1 MILTKQQAV
10 QALKKNKFIGFT
22 IATGNIIIKKM
33 NKTDYNIFVFEEGK
47 DKPLRYVGSIMNVM
61 ATMSDKASNKDF
73 VIVEQ
78 LQTQSKEA
86 AKPVVKDE
94 VKEAAKPVEKDE
106 VKEAAKPV
114 VKDEVKEAA
123 KPVVKDEVKEA
134 AKPVVKDEVKEA
146 AKPVEQDKVK
156 EEKTADFDEER
167 RAISG
172 YEDLYDVTAS
182 GRIITV
188 RENRPLARC
197 NDEYGFH
204 IVRLT
209 KDGSASSHNVFE
221 LWKQAYPE
229 LEQTNFKGALKAK
242 YGTGCKLTDKPGIHF

>member
-1 MILTKQQAV
+1 MILTKQEAI

-22 IATGNIIIKKM
+22 TKTGNIIMRKM

-47 DKPLRYVGSIMNVM
+47 DKPVRYVGSIMNVM

-78 LQTQSKEA
+78 LAAQNKEEA
-86 AKPVVKDE
+86 TSVEKAE
-94 VKEAAKPVEKDE
+94 VNEVAESAEKAEIKEAAKPVEKKE
-106 VKEAAKPV
+106 VKEAK
-114 VKDEVKEAA
+114 KEKVEKAA
-123 KPVVKDEVKEA
+123 DIN
-134 AKPVVKDEVKEA
+134 
-146 AKPVEQDKVK
+146 
-156 EEKTADFDEER
+156 EER

-172 YEDLYDVTAS
+172 YEGLYDVTAS

-209 KDGSASSHNVFE
+209 KEGTASSHNVFE
-221 LWKQAYPE
+221 IWKQAFPE

-242 YGTGCKLTDKPGIHF
+242 YGTGCKLSDKPGIHF

>member
-22 IATGNIIIKKM
+22 ITTGNIIIKKM

-78 LQTQSKEA
+78 LPTQSKEEANPVVKDAVKEA
-86 AKPVVKDE
+86 AKPVEKDE

-106 VKEAAKPV
+106 VKEAAKL
-114 VKDEVKEAA
+114 
-123 KPVVKDEVKEA
+123 
-134 AKPVVKDEVKEA
+134 
-146 AKPVEQDKVK
+146 VEQDEVK

-172 YEDLYDVTAS
+172 YEGLYDVTAS

-188 RENRPLARC
+188 RDNRPLTRC

-221 LWKQAYPE
+221 LWKQVYPE

-242 YGTGCKLTDKPGIHF
+242 YGTGCKLSDKPGIHF

>member
-1 MILTKQQAV
+1 MILTKQEAV

-22 IATGNIIIKKM
+22 IKTGNIIMKKM

-47 DKPLRYVGSIMNVM
+47 DKPVRYVGSIMNVM

-78 LQTQSKEA
+78 LPAQNKEEA
-86 AKPVVKDE
+86 TSVEKAEVNEVAKPAEKAE
-94 VKEAAKPVEKDE
+94 IKEAAKPVEKKE
-106 VKEAAKPV
+106 VKETKKEKAA
-114 VKDEVKEAA
+114 
-123 KPVVKDEVKEA
+123 
-134 AKPVVKDEVKEA
+134 
-146 AKPVEQDKVK
+146 
-156 EEKTADFDEER
+156 ADFDEER

-172 YEDLYDVTAS
+172 YEGLYDVTAS

-209 KDGSASSHNVFE
+209 KEGTASSHNVFE
-221 LWKQAYPE
+221 IWKQAFPE

-242 YGTGCKLTDKPGIHF
+242 YGTGCKLSDKPGIHF

>member
-22 IATGNIIIKKM
+22 ITTGNIIIKKM

-78 LQTQSKEA
+78 LPTQSKEE

-94 VKEAAKPVEKDE
+94 VKEAAKLVEQDE
-106 VKEAAKPV
+106 VKE
-114 VKDEVKEAA
+114 
-123 KPVVKDEVKEA
+123 
-134 AKPVVKDEVKEA
+134 
-146 AKPVEQDKVK
+146 
-156 EEKTADFDEER
+156 EKAVDFDEER

-172 YEDLYDVTAS
+172 YEGLYDVTAS

-188 RENRPLARC
+188 RENRPLTRC

>member
-22 IATGNIIIKKM
+22 TKTGNIIMKKM
-33 NKTDYNIFVFEEGK
+33 NKTDYNIFVFEEDK
-47 DKPLRYVGSIMNVM
+47 DKPVRYVGSIMNVM

-78 LQTQSKEA
+78 LSTQNKEE
-86 AKPVVKDE
+86 AKSVVKDEVKEVAQPVEKHE
-94 VKEAAKPVEKDE
+94 VKEAAKPVEKKA
-106 VKEAAKPV
+106 VKEAK
-114 VKDEVKEAA
+114 KE
-123 KPVVKDEVKEA
+123 
-134 AKPVVKDEVKEA
+134 
-146 AKPVEQDKVK
+146 KV
-156 EEKTADFDEER
+156 EKTADFDEER

-172 YEDLYDVTAS
+172 YEGLYDVTAS

-209 KDGSASSHNVFE
+209 KEGTVSSHNVFE

>member
-78 LQTQSKEA
+78 LQTQSKE
-86 AKPVVKDE
+86 E
-94 VKEAAKPVEKDE
+94 
-106 VKEAAKPV
+106 AKPV

-146 AKPVEQDKVK
+146 AKPVEKDKVK

-172 YEDLYDVTAS
+172 YEGLYDVTAS

>member
-1 MILTKQQAV
+1 MILTKQQAI

-22 IATGNIIIKKM
+22 TKTGNIIIKKM

-47 DKPLRYVGSIMNVM
+47 DKPVRYVGSIMNIM

-73 VIVEQ
+73 VIMEQ
-78 LQTQSKEA
+78 LAPQNNEEATTVETEEVKEVA
-86 AKPVVKDE
+86 TSVEKEEVQEATKPVEKNE
-94 VKEAAKPVEKDE
+94 VKEAKKEK
-106 VKEAAKPV
+106 KE
-114 VKDEVKEAA
+114 
-123 KPVVKDEVKEA
+123 
-134 AKPVVKDEVKEA
+134 
-146 AKPVEQDKVK
+146 KV
-156 EEKTADFDEER
+156 EKTAEINEEK

-172 YEDLYDVTAS
+172 YEGLYEVTAS
-182 GRIITV
+182 GRIINV
-188 RENRPLARC
+188 RVNRPLARC

-209 KDGSASSHNVFE
+209 KEGTASSHNVFE

-242 YGTGCKLTDKPGIHF
+242 YGTGCKLSDKPGIHF

>member
-78 LQTQSKEA
+78 LQTQSKEEAKPVVKDEVKEA

-114 VKDEVKEAA
+114 EK
-123 KPVVKDEVKEA
+123 
-134 AKPVVKDEVKEA
+134 
-146 AKPVEQDKVK
+146 DKVK

-172 YEDLYDVTAS
+172 YEGLYDVTAS

>member
-1 MILTKQQAV
+1 MILTKQQAI

-22 IATGNIIIKKM
+22 TKTGNIIMKKM

-47 DKPLRYVGSIMNVM
+47 DKPVRYVGSIMNIM

-78 LQTQSKEA
+78 LSTQNKE
-86 AKPVVKDE
+86 
-94 VKEAAKPVEKDE
+94 EAEPVEKDDIKE
-106 VKEAAKPV
+106 VVEPVEKAKIKETAKPAE
-114 VKDEVKEAA
+114 KNEAKKE
-123 KPVVKDEVKEA
+123 
-134 AKPVVKDEVKEA
+134 
-146 AKPVEQDKVK
+146 KV
-156 EEKTADFDEER
+156 EKTADFDEER

-172 YEDLYDVTAS
+172 YEGLYDVTAS

-209 KDGSASSHNVFE
+209 KEGTASSHNVFE

-242 YGTGCKLTDKPGIHF
+242 YGTGCKLSDKPGIHF

>member
-1 MILTKQQAV
+1 MTLTKQQAI

-22 IATGNIIIKKM
+22 TKTGNIIMKKM

-47 DKPLRYVGSIMNVM
+47 DKPVRYVGSIMNIM

-78 LQTQSKEA
+78 LSTQNKE
-86 AKPVVKDE
+86 
-94 VKEAAKPVEKDE
+94 EAESVEKDDIKE
-106 VKEAAKPV
+106 VVESTEKAEIKETAKPAE
-114 VKDEVKEAA
+114 KNEAKKEKVE
-123 KPVVKDEVKEA
+123 KP
-134 AKPVVKDEVKEA
+134 
-146 AKPVEQDKVK
+146 
-156 EEKTADFDEER
+156 ADFDEER

-172 YEDLYDVTAS
+172 YEGLYDITAS

-209 KDGSASSHNVFE
+209 KEGTASSHNVFE

-242 YGTGCKLTDKPGIHF
+242 YGTGCKLSDKPGIHF

>member
-1 MILTKQQAV
+1 MILTKQQAI

-22 IATGNIIIKKM
+22 IKTGNIIIKKM

-47 DKPLRYVGSIMNVM
+47 DKPVRYVGSIMNVM
-61 ATMSDKASNKDF
+61 STMSDKASNKDF
-73 VIVEQ
+73 VIVET
-78 LQTQSKEA
+78 LN
-86 AKPVVKDE
+86 KDE
-94 VKEAAKPVEKDE
+94 AKSVEKDAVKEVAESVEKNAVKEVAESVEKNETKEAAKPVEKDA
-106 VKEAAKPV
+106 VKEAK
-114 VKDEVKEAA
+114 KEKA
-123 KPVVKDEVKEA
+123 
-134 AKPVVKDEVKEA
+134 
-146 AKPVEQDKVK
+146 
-156 EEKTADFDEER
+156 EKTADFDEER

-172 YEDLYDVTAS
+172 YEGLYDVTAS

-209 KDGSASSHNVFE
+209 KEGTASSHNVFE

-242 YGTGCKLTDKPGIHF
+242 YGTGCKLTDKPGVHF

>member
-1 MILTKQQAV
+1 MILTKQQAI

-22 IATGNIIIKKM
+22 TKTGNIIIRKM

-47 DKPLRYVGSIMNVM
+47 DKPVRYVGSIMNVM

-78 LQTQSKEA
+78 LSTQNKGEAESVENDEIKE
-86 AKPVVKDE
+86 VVEPAEKAE
-94 VKEAAKPVEKDE
+94 IKETAKPVEKNE
-106 VKEAAKPV
+106 AKEAK
-114 VKDEVKEAA
+114 KE
-123 KPVVKDEVKEA
+123 
-134 AKPVVKDEVKEA
+134 
-146 AKPVEQDKVK
+146 KV
-156 EEKTADFDEER
+156 EKTADFDEER

-172 YEDLYDVTAS
+172 YEGLYDVSAS

-209 KDGSASSHNVFE
+209 KEGTASSHNVFE

-242 YGTGCKLTDKPGIHF
+242 YGTGCKLSDKPGIHF

>member
-1 MILTKQQAV
+1 MILTKQEAV

-22 IATGNIIIKKM
+22 IKTGNIIMKKM

-78 LQTQSKEA
+78 LPAQNKEEA
-86 AKPVVKDE
+86 TSVEKAEVNEVAKPAEKAE
-94 VKEAAKPVEKDE
+94 IIEAAKPVEKKE
-106 VKEAAKPV
+106 VKETK
-114 VKDEVKEAA
+114 KEKA
-123 KPVVKDEVKEA
+123 
-134 AKPVVKDEVKEA
+134 
-146 AKPVEQDKVK
+146 
-156 EEKTADFDEER
+156 ADFDEER

-172 YEDLYDVTAS
+172 YEGLYDVTAS

-188 RENRPLARC
+188 RESRPLARC

-209 KDGSASSHNVFE
+209 KEGTASSHNVFE
-221 LWKQAYPE
+221 IWKQAFPE

-242 YGTGCKLTDKPGIHF
+242 YGTGCKLSDKPGIHF

>member
-1 MILTKQQAV
+1 MILTKQEAI

-22 IATGNIIIKKM
+22 TKTGNIIMRKM

-47 DKPLRYVGSIMNVM
+47 DKPVRYVGSIMNVM
-61 ATMSDKASNKDF
+61 ATLSDKASNKDF

-78 LQTQSKEA
+78 LATQNKEEA
-86 AKPVVKDE
+86 TSVEKAE
-94 VKEAAKPVEKDE
+94 VNEVAEPAEKAEIKEAAKPVEKKE
-106 VKEAAKPV
+106 VKEAK
-114 VKDEVKEAA
+114 KEKVEKAA
-123 KPVVKDEVKEA
+123 DIN
-134 AKPVVKDEVKEA
+134 
-146 AKPVEQDKVK
+146 
-156 EEKTADFDEER
+156 EER

-172 YEDLYDVTAS
+172 YEGLYDVTAS

-209 KDGSASSHNVFE
+209 KEGTASSHNVFE
-221 LWKQAYPE
+221 IWKQAFPE

-242 YGTGCKLTDKPGIHF
+242 YGTGCKLSDKPGIHF

>member
-1 MILTKQQAV
+1 MILTKQQAI

-22 IATGNIIIKKM
+22 TTTGNIIMKKM

-61 ATMSDKASNKDF
+61 STMSDKASNKDF
-73 VIVEQ
+73 VIMEQ
-78 LQTQSKEA
+78 LAPQNKEEA
-86 AKPVVKDE
+86 TTVEKEEVTEVATPVEKEE
-94 VKEAAKPVEKDE
+94 VKEATTPVEKNE
-106 VKEAAKPV
+106 VKEAK
-114 VKDEVKEAA
+114 KE
-123 KPVVKDEVKEA
+123 KKEQ
-134 AKPVVKDEVKEA
+134 V
-146 AKPVEQDKVK
+146 
-156 EEKTADFDEER
+156 EKTAEINEER

-172 YEDLYDVTAS
+172 YEGLYEVTAS
-182 GRIITV
+182 GRIINV
-188 RENRPLARC
+188 RVNRPLARC

-209 KDGSASSHNVFE
+209 KEGTASSHNVFE

-242 YGTGCKLTDKPGIHF
+242 YGTGCKLSDKPGIHF

>member
-22 IATGNIIIKKM
+22 IKTGNIIMKKM

-47 DKPLRYVGSIMNVM
+47 DKPVRYVGSIMNVM

-78 LQTQSKEA
+78 LPTQNKEE
-86 AKPVVKDE
+86 AKS
-94 VKEAAKPVEKDE
+94 VEKDE
-106 VKEAAKPV
+106 VKEVTKPV
-114 VKDEVKEAA
+114 EKEEIKEAVKPVEKNEVKEA
-123 KPVVKDEVKEA
+123 KKEKA
-134 AKPVVKDEVKEA
+134 V
-146 AKPVEQDKVK
+146 
-156 EEKTADFDEER
+156 DFDEER

-172 YEDLYDVTAS
+172 YEGIYDVTAS

-209 KDGSASSHNVFE
+209 KEGTASSHNVFE

-242 YGTGCKLTDKPGIHF
+242 YGTGCKLSDKPGIHF

>member
-1 MILTKQQAV
+1 MILTKQQAI

-22 IATGNIIIKKM
+22 TKTGNIIMKKM

-47 DKPLRYVGSIMNVM
+47 DKPVRYVGSIMNIM

-73 VIVEQ
+73 VIMEQ
-78 LQTQSKEA
+78 LAPQNNEEATTVETAEVKEVATSVEKEKVKEA
-86 AKPVVKDE
+86 TKPVEKNE
-94 VKEAAKPVEKDE
+94 VKEAKKEKVEK
-106 VKEAAKPV
+106 AA
-114 VKDEVKEAA
+114 EIN
-123 KPVVKDEVKEA
+123 
-134 AKPVVKDEVKEA
+134 
-146 AKPVEQDKVK
+146 
-156 EEKTADFDEER
+156 EEK

-172 YEDLYDVTAS
+172 YEGLYEVTAS
-182 GRIITV
+182 GRIINV
-188 RENRPLARC
+188 RVNRPLARC

-209 KDGSASSHNVFE
+209 KEGTASSHNVFE

-242 YGTGCKLTDKPGIHF
+242 YGTGCKLSDKPGIHF

>member
-22 IATGNIIIKKM
+22 ITTGNIIIKKM

-78 LQTQSKEA
+78 LPTQSKEE

-106 VKEAAKPV
+106 VKEAAKL
-114 VKDEVKEAA
+114 
-123 KPVVKDEVKEA
+123 
-134 AKPVVKDEVKEA
+134 
-146 AKPVEQDKVK
+146 VEQDEVK

-188 RENRPLARC
+188 RENRPLTRC

>member
-1 MILTKQQAV
+1 MILTKQQAI

-22 IATGNIIIKKM
+22 IKTGNIIIKKM

-47 DKPLRYVGSIMNVM
+47 DKPVRYVGSIMNVM
-61 ATMSDKASNKDF
+61 STMSDKASNKDF
-73 VIVEQ
+73 VIVETLNNQ
-78 LQTQSKEA
+78 EA
-86 AKPVVKDE
+86 KSVEKDE
-94 VKEAAKPVEKDE
+94 VKEVAESVEKNETKEAAKPVEKNE
-106 VKEAAKPV
+106 VKQAK
-114 VKDEVKEAA
+114 KEKA
-123 KPVVKDEVKEA
+123 
-134 AKPVVKDEVKEA
+134 
-146 AKPVEQDKVK
+146 
-156 EEKTADFDEER
+156 EKTADIDEER

-172 YEDLYDVTAS
+172 YEGLYDVTAS

-209 KDGSASSHNVFE
+209 KEGTASSHNVFE
-221 LWKQAYPE
+221 LWKQAFPE

-242 YGTGCKLTDKPGIHF
+242 YGTGCKLSDKPGIHF